1 MERTEYNTICQSRG
15 YMGLTDE
22 DNTYMKGNA
31 VVCEYFDGTATVYP
45 HCVIGA
51 SVKTGSVYVT
61 TISLNEIEATTTERF
76 IEALNKF
83 DTKYK
88 ETQML
93 IRTTEMEKDFEEDD
107 DDDDFDDDM

>member
-31 VVCEYFDGTATVYP
+31 VVCTYFDGTAIVYQ
-45 HCVIGA
+45 HCVIDYNND
-51 SVKTGSVYVT
+51 SFEEYVY
-61 TISLNEIEATTTERF
+61 TISLDSIEATTTEQF

>member
-1 MERTEYNTICQSRG
+1 MERTEYNAICQARG
-15 YMGLTDE
+15 YIGLTDL

-31 VVCEYFDGTATVYP
+31 VVCVYFAGTATVYP
-45 HCVIGA
+45 HCVIDYNND
-51 SVKTGSVYVT
+51 SFEEYVY
-61 TISLNEIEATTTERF
+61 TITLDEIKAYTTERF

-107 DDDDFDDDM
+107 DDFDDM

>member
-1 MERTEYNTICQSRG
+1 MDRTEYNAICQSRG
-15 YMGLTDE
+15 YIGLTDE
-22 DNTYMKGNA
+22 DNTYMKGDA

-45 HCVIGA
+45 HCVIGY
-51 SVKTGSVYVT
+51 SHETFEEYVA
-61 TISLNEIEATTTERF
+61 TISLDEIEATTTEQF

-107 DDDDFDDDM
+107 DDFDDM